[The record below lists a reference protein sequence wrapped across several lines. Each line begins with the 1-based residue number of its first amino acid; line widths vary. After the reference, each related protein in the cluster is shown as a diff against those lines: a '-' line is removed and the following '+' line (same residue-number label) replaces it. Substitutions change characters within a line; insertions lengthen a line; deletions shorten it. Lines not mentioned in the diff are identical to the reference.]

1 MYIIENLKD
10 LSDKGGSMEDFD
22 ILIPE
27 IEAIDIKDRKTKKV
41 FKLDLFVP
49 NAVGLLITENIGLL
63 QKIFKGEF
71 DKEGIDF
78 INKIFEAIF
87 MRQHKFMTKQWCLDN
102 IDLAKSIVI
111 LSQIVR
117 PILDYLKATGMTLP
131 GLVVMPKKKPE
142 DTNDAA
148 TTI

>member
-1 MYIIENLKD
+1 
-10 LSDKGGSMEDFD
+10 MEDFD

-49 NAVGLLITENIGLL
+49 NAIGLLVTENIPLL
-63 QKIFKGEF
+63 QQIFSGKFDEKGH
-71 DKEGIDF
+71 DF
-78 INKIFEAIF
+78 INRIFEAMF
-87 MRQHKFMTKQWCLDN
+87 SRQYKFMTKQWCLEN

-117 PILDYLKATGMTLP
+117 PILDYLKVTGMTLP
-131 GLVVMPKKKPE
+131 GLGVMPEKKL
-142 DTNDAA
+142 DTNGVA
-148 TTI
+148 TTT